1 MHFLHKI
8 SIPFIVFIILN
19 NTLRG
24 TCDEITQKK
33 IAETSP
39 FLLYR
44 LIDTTKSGTF
54 NDSSFIEKGLKRDAS
69 AHEWDSLIECCHLM
83 TLHEVKHKKAPSLY
97 EDSLSQLNA
106 ASDFINHT
114 VSALHKKYAALFKK
128 KKNLFALFYTQIP
141 VSEKSYLENIKK
153 QLNEHSKI
161 LHNIIRHSLKT
172 IDQGTKI
179 SAEWQK
185 NVPQSLDIIFPQYK
199 KFFKSYV
206 KANNQGAMTP
216 LQLLY
221 FLQITKTLQAPLL
234 KNRYKKEIDKAA
246 AFVDV
251 LDQFIYRL
259 QEDIKQSNSAST
271 INEKKK
277 LLAASQEIIQKLST
291 LYPHMVTNVYFVKLP
306 LTNDKASIVLYAEAT
321 VLMNL
326 IETITEEV
334 NFLLTNIKNE
344 KENT

>member
-1 MHFLHKI
+1 M
-8 SIPFIVFIILN
+8 
-19 NTLRG
+19 
-24 TCDEITQKK
+24 
-33 IAETSP
+33 
-39 FLLYR
+39 
-44 LIDTTKSGTF
+44 
-54 NDSSFIEKGLKRDAS
+54 
-69 AHEWDSLIECCHLM
+69 
-83 TLHEVKHKKAPSLY
+83 
-97 EDSLSQLNA
+97 
-106 ASDFINHT
+106 
-114 VSALHKKYAALFKK
+114 
-128 KKNLFALFYTQIP
+128 
-141 VSEKSYLENIKK
+141 
-153 QLNEHSKI
+153 
-161 LHNIIRHSLKT
+161 
-172 IDQGTKI
+172 
-179 SAEWQK
+179 
-185 NVPQSLDIIFPQYK
+185 
-199 KFFKSYV
+199 
-206 KANNQGAMTP
+206 
-216 LQLLY
+216 
-221 FLQITKTLQAPLL
+221 QAPLL